1 MQTVRRQRQDAGNGP
16 ALTALITSTRGRKP
30 PTVAARTEPLTRS
43 AATTCPTQAELTR
56 LFADG
61 STGKITSMTK
71 LRGCNRRRE
80 LWLGVLLTLLS
91 VVSPVYSQLVSGTLE
106 ARWNEGSE
114 DCVKNPQPPI
124 QVHQYNAETFI
135 LRESLCATY
144 EAPFIYLLIGKTKA
158 LLIDT
163 GAVADAKT
171 MPLAQTVISLLPNG
185 GSRLPLIVVH
195 THGHLDHRSGDD
207 QFRALPDVDLVPTD
221 LESVKR
227 RFGIA
232 DWPNVI
238 GQIDLG
244 DRVIDV
250 IPTPGHHASHVAYY
264 DRQTGLFF
272 SGDFLL
278 PGRLLIEDTDAA
290 LASARRVAE
299 FAEQHP
305 ITHVLGG
312 HIELDESGKTFFGV
326 RHHPNERPLQLTRQD
341 LLALPGIVG
350 GFNGFY
356 AKRGVYVLMNQNR
369 ILILLGVG
377 AIILLVALIL
387 ILRALWR
394 RLRAR
399 AVAT

>member
-1 MQTVRRQRQDAGNGP
+1 MTNPRMLDRRKPWLCAL
-16 ALTALITSTRGRKP
+16 LTACSI
-30 PTVAARTEPLTRS
+30 
-43 AATTCPTQAELTR
+43 
-56 LFADG
+56 
-61 STGKITSMTK
+61 
-71 LRGCNRRRE
+71 
-80 LWLGVLLTLLS
+80 LS
-91 VVSPVYSQLVSGTLE
+91 PAHSQLVPGTMDVH
-106 ARWNEGSE
+106 WNEGSK
-114 DCVKNPQPPI
+114 DCIKNPQPPL
-124 QVHQYNAETFI
+124 QVHRYNAQTFI

-171 MPLAQTVISLLPNG
+171 MPLAQTVISLLSNE
-185 GSRLPLIVVH
+185 GSRLPLMVVH

-207 QFRALPDVDLVPTD
+207 QFRALPDVEVVPTD
-221 LESVKR
+221 LEGVKSR
-227 RFGIA
+227 LGVA
-232 DWPNVI
+232 DWPNGI

-250 IPTPGHHASHVAYY
+250 IPTPGHYPSHVAFY

-278 PGRLLIEDTDAA
+278 PGRLLIEDTEAD
-290 LASARRVAE
+290 LASARRVVE
-299 FAEQHP
+299 FVEQRP
-305 ITHVLGG
+305 VTYVLGA
-312 HIELDESGKTFFGV
+312 HIELDESGKTFLGT
-326 RHHPNERPLQLTRQD
+326 RYHPNERPLQLTKQD
-341 LLALPGIVG
+341 LLALPGIVS

-377 AIILLVALIL
+377 AVVLLVAIIL

-394 RLRAR
+394 WLRSP
-399 AVAT
+399 AVAK